1 MIKAGDIVRVTD
13 WGRQYSSNSLWFEMH
28 IDDLETEWLIKYAY
42 GDSTHYMKHKYTD
55 INKYQVLY
63 VDEYEGKCLITQ
75 KYYYDYYSNVYLIS
89 LKGVE
94 LYDKPTE
101 IEMTISEI
109 EEKLGVKNLRII
121 KEDKE

>member
-1 MIKAGDIVRVTD
+1 MIKVGDIVRVTD
-13 WGRQYSSNSLWFEMH
+13 WGCQYSTNSLWFETH
-28 IDDLETEWLIKYAY
+28 KDDLETEWLINYAY
-42 GDSTHYMKHKYTD
+42 GDETHYMGHQYSD

-63 VDEYEGKCLITQ
+63 VDECEAKCLITQ
-75 KYYYDYYSNVYLIS
+75 KGYLVRDVYLIG

-94 LYDKPTE
+94 LYDKPIE

-109 EEKLGVKNLRII
+109 EEKLGIKNLKII